1 MYFYKNF
8 ISMIKILI
16 TGGAGNVGG
25 ALARKLVE
33 KPTYFVVVVDNLS
46 TGSKSKL
53 PSKEFSNWSFINC
66 DVNNYTSI
74 SEIMLVNQFD
84 YVFHYAAVVGVK
96 RTQENPI
103 MVLDDIQGIK
113 NVLQLSKN
121 SSVKRAFFSSSSEV
135 YGEPVELPQNE
146 ETTPLNSRVPYAV
159 VKNVGESFFRSYFK
173 TYGLPFTIFR
183 FFNTYGPNQSEDFV
197 IAKFLK
203 AALKGDDI
211 TIYGD
216 GSQTRTFCYVD
227 DNINTCL
234 KILEDNLMMNDV
246 INIGGAKEYK
256 ILDVSKLIIEK
267 LNSKSKIIHYFKTYG
282 LPFTIFRFFNTYGPN
297 QSEDFVIAKF
307 LKAALKGD
315 DITIY
320 GDGSQ
325 TRTFCYVDDNINTCL
340 KILEDNLM
348 MNDVI
353 NIGGA
358 KEYKILDVSKL
369 IIEKLNSK
377 SKIIHLPALKDGDM
391 TRRMPDNSK
400 MLNIID
406 KELISLDQGL
416 DLMLQHPHYS
426 K

>member
-1 MYFYKNF
+1 MT
-8 ISMIKILI
+8 KILI

-33 KPTYFVVVVDNLS
+33 NLSYFVVVVDNLS

-53 PSKEFSNWSFINC
+53 PSKEFSNWSFVNC

-84 YVFHYAAVVGVK
+84 FVFHYAAVVGVK

-121 SSVKRAFFSSSSEV
+121 SSVKRVFFSSSSEV

-159 VKNVGESFFRSYFK
+159 VKNVGESFFRSFYK

-227 DNINTCL
+227 DNINTCV

-256 ILDVSKLIIEK
+256 ILDVAKLIIK
-267 LNSKSKIIHYFKTYG
+267 
-282 LPFTIFRFFNTYGPN
+282 
-297 QSEDFVIAKF
+297 
-307 LKAALKGD
+307 
-315 DITIY
+315 
-320 GDGSQ
+320 
-325 TRTFCYVDDNINTCL
+325 
-340 KILEDNLM
+340 
-348 MNDVI
+348 
-353 NIGGA
+353 
-358 KEYKILDVSKL
+358 
-369 IIEKLNSK
+369 KLNSK

-391 TRRMPDNSK
+391 TRRMPDNTK
-400 MLNIID
+400 MINIID

-416 DLMLQHPHYS
+416 DLMLQHPDYNN
-426 K
+426 

>member
-1 MYFYKNF
+1 MT
-8 ISMIKILI
+8 KILV

-25 ALARKLVE
+25 SLARKLVE
-33 KPTYFVVVVDNLS
+33 NPNYFVIIVDNLS

-53 PSKEFSNWSFINC
+53 PPKEFTNWSFINC

-84 YVFHYAAVVGVK
+84 YVFHYAAVVGVH

-103 MVLDDIQGIK
+103 MVLNDIQGIK

-121 SSVKRAFFSSSSEV
+121 SSVKRVFFSSSSEV

-227 DNINTCL
+227 DNINTCI
-234 KILEDNLMMNDV
+234 KILEDNLMINSV

-256 ILDVSKLIIEK
+256 ILDV
-267 LNSKSKIIHYFKTYG
+267 
-282 LPFTIFRFFNTYGPN
+282 
-297 QSEDFVIAKF
+297 A
-307 LKAALKGD
+307 
-315 DITIY
+315 
-320 GDGSQ
+320 
-325 TRTFCYVDDNINTCL
+325 
-340 KILEDNLM
+340 
-348 MNDVI
+348 
-353 NIGGA
+353 
-358 KEYKILDVSKL
+358 KL

-400 MLNIID
+400 MINIINKD
-406 KELISLDQGL
+406 LISLDQGL
-416 DLMLQHPHYS
+416 DLMMKHPDYS
-426 K
+426 I

>member
-1 MYFYKNF
+1 MT
-8 ISMIKILI
+8 KILI

-33 KPTYFVVVVDNLS
+33 NPKYFVVVVDNLS

-53 PSKEFSNWSFINC
+53 PSKEFTNWSFINC
-66 DVNNYTSI
+66 DVNNYISI

-103 MVLDDIQGIK
+103 MVLEDIQGIK

-121 SSVKRAFFSSSSEV
+121 SSVKRVFFSSSSEV

-227 DNINTCL
+227 DNINTCV
-234 KILEDNLMMNDV
+234 KILEENLMMNNV
-246 INIGGAKEYK
+246 INIGGAKEYN
-256 ILDVSKLIIEK
+256 IIDV
-267 LNSKSKIIHYFKTYG
+267 
-282 LPFTIFRFFNTYGPN
+282 
-297 QSEDFVIAKF
+297 A
-307 LKAALKGD
+307 
-315 DITIY
+315 
-320 GDGSQ
+320 
-325 TRTFCYVDDNINTCL
+325 
-340 KILEDNLM
+340 
-348 MNDVI
+348 
-353 NIGGA
+353 
-358 KEYKILDVSKL
+358 KL

-400 MLNIID
+400 MLSIIKKD
-406 KELISLDQGL
+406 LISLDQGL
-416 DLMLQHPHYS
+416 DLMMQHPDYS
-426 K
+426 I